1 MATYK
6 TIKYIVPTE
15 VVEHTDSINALA
27 DVDTSTATPTEGQTI
42 KWDGTNWVPANIE
55 PFVSGVQKAI
65 FGFGSVSNS
74 YKNVTNLVSSTGIVA
89 TDTTGVGSARFRLAA
104 AGYGGDKAI
113 FGFGSTGGNSNLT
126 NITNLVSNAGVV
138 ATDTTGVGS
147 ARQRLAAASYGGDK
161 AIFGFGYG
169 EGTGFP
175 GDTRPDL
182 TSITNLVSNAGVV
195 ASDTTGVGTARTH
208 SAAAKYGSGKA
219 IFGFGSTDSGYISVT
234 NLVSNTGV
242 VASDTTGVGVKRF
255 NLAAAGYGGDKAIFA
270 FGGQSA
276 PKTTFNSYSNSF
288 STNNY
293 YSDSTS
299 DTICLVSNL
308 GIVASDTTGVGTAR
322 KDPAAAGYGGDK
334 AIFGFGEA
342 TGGVYY
348 IQSYNNFTNLVSNT
362 GVIGSHTYGVGAARS
377 SLAAAS
383 YSTTA

>member
-65 FGFGSVSNS
+65 FGFGYSNS
-74 YKNVTNLVSSTGIVA
+74 YKNVTNLVSSTGVVA
-89 TDTTGVGSARFRLAA
+89 TDTTGVGTARADLAASGYGGDKAIFGFGDVSGSATNVTNLVSSSGVVASDTTGVGSARSGLAA

-113 FGFGSTGGNSNLT
+113 FGFGYGN
-126 NITNLVSNAGVV
+126 
-138 ATDTTGVGS
+138 
-147 ARQRLAAASYGGDK
+147 
-161 AIFGFGYG
+161 
-169 EGTGFP
+169 GTGFP
-175 GDTRPDL
+175 GDTRPER
-182 TSITNLVSNAGVV
+182 TSM
-195 ASDTTGVGTARTH
+195 
-208 SAAAKYGSGKA
+208 
-219 IFGFGSTDSGYISVT
+219 T

-242 VASDTTGVGVKRF
+242 VASDTTGVGTARINSAAAKYGSGKAIFGFGQTGSGYTSITNLVSNTGVMASDTTGVGLKRF
-255 NLAAAGYGGDKAIFA
+255 RLAATGYGGDKAIFA

-276 PKTTFNSYSNSF
+276 PKTNTYNGNTY
-288 STNNY
+288 TNNY

-348 IQSYNNFTNLVSNT
+348 IQTINNYTNLVSNT
-362 GVIGSHTYGVGAARS
+362 GVIASHTYGVGAART
-377 SLAAAS
+377 SLSAAS

>member
-113 FGFGSTGGNSNLT
+113 FGFGSTNYNTGVT

-147 ARQRLAAASYGGDK
+147 ARQRLSAASYGGDK
-161 AIFGFGYG
+161 ALFGFGYG

-219 IFGFGSTDSGYISVT
+219 IFGFGSTNSGYTSVT

-242 VASDTTGVGVKRF
+242 VASDTAGVGVKRF

-276 PKTTFNSYSNSF
+276 PKTSTYNGNT

-293 YSDSTS
+293 YSDETS
-299 DTICLVSNL
+299 DTICLVSNT
-308 GIVASDTTGVGTAR
+308 GVVASDTTGVGTAR
-322 KDPAAAGYGGDK
+322 TDSAAAGYGGDK

-342 TGGVYY
+342 KGGVYY
-348 IQSYNNFTNLVSNT
+348 IQTINNYTNLVSNT
-362 GVIGSHTYGVGAARS
+362 GVIASHTYGVGAARS